1 MKQLQEYGNG
11 EHLEHDNQCWKLD
24 DKTIV
29 NKKLDFL
36 TSKEDVYKYC
46 EDCDRNHLCLTL
58 LGIAEVRES
67 RNTYKAKKG
76 RRK

>member
-1 MKQLQEYGNG
+1 MKTLEQYGNG
-11 EHLEHDNQCWKLD
+11 EHLEHDSKCWKLD